1 MLMITQQQDLIAE
14 KKLRTRKTVYPAAC
28 RYPASLTQKYIR
40 NATFLMPIRS
50 LGCSAGYGENTQQVR
65 FST

>member
-14 KKLRTRKTVYPAAC
+14 KKLRTSKTVYPAAC

-40 NATFLMPIRS
+40 NATFLMPFRS
-50 LGCSAGYGENTQQVR
+50 LKSSAGYSEKHTR
-65 FST
+65 FTIFT